1 MTAPDTNI
9 EKQKKRHWP
18 VFFGIAGAALLV
30 IAAMVVLSPVEE
42 TAEEVVETS
51 N

>member
-1 MTAPDTNI
+1 MTAPDTTI

-18 VFFGIAGAALLV
+18 VFIGIAGAVFLV